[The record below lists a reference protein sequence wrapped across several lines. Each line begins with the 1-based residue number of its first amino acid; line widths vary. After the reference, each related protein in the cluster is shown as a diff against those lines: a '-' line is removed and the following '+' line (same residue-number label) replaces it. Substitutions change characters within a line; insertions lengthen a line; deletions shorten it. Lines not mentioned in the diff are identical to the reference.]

1 MHVAAVRD
9 QLDAF
14 GSDTDVALITFS
26 DPDHLEPYL
35 QRQGLA
41 FPVLSDPDRTTY
53 QAFGIGRG
61 TVLRVWGWRMARR
74 YVEIYREHGFQ
85 RPERATEDTLQLG
98 GNFIINPEGTLIYG
112 YWGEG
117 PDDRPAIE
125 SLIAAIETDRRTN
138 R

>member
-1 MHVAAVRD
+1 MAAVRD

-85 RPERATEDTLQLG
+85 RPERATEDL
-98 GNFIINPEGTLIYG
+98 
-112 YWGEG
+112 
-117 PDDRPAIE
+117 
-125 SLIAAIETDRRTN
+125 SLIHI
-138 R
+138 